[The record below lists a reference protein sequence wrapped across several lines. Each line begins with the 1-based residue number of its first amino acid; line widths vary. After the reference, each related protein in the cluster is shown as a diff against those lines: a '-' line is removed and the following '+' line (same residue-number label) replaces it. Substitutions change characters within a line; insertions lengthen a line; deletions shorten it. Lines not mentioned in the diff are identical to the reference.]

1 MAENTLAAERQ
12 RFSDELTAAKSGPS
26 ASSAHAGD
34 SASWIQ
40 EQKRL
45 MAMFHTAIAK
55 SQQREAQM
63 SNEANED
70 RLKYD
75 EEITKLHAQL
85 DASEK

>member
-1 MAENTLAAERQ
+1 
-12 RFSDELTAAKSGPS
+12 
-26 ASSAHAGD
+26 
-34 SASWIQ
+34 
-40 EQKRL
+40 

-63 SNEANED
+63 SNEAHED

-85 DASEK
+85 EATEKLSMDRLGQLVQWEEWEWERAAAAAPAPFPAN